1 MPTELDED
9 FQDEIEVEDEQ
20 EQSDEVSGTIP
31 ETTPGQDEEQTD
43 SAAGAE
49 EQVRD
54 EPRQVSRAERRFQ
67 ALANQAKAADE
78 RAAKMEREL
87 QEFRAE
93 RQRHQSQV
101 QEKEPTQEEMS
112 MWSTDQVVQYRLDK
126 ATSKFNQTLSQ
137 MQFQALEATDKSS
150 YDSLCATDARA
161 KKYSAEVEQKL
172 TDLRMQG
179 QNAPRAQVLRWLI
192 GDKLLNQAPK
202 DVEKQR
208 KRGAENIV
216 RQRGS
221 QPAPRSDQTS
231 TRGAKS
237 EAEKRRQRLE
247 NITF

>member
-1 MPTELDED
+1 
-9 FQDEIEVEDEQ
+9 
-20 EQSDEVSGTIP
+20 
-31 ETTPGQDEEQTD
+31 
-43 SAAGAE
+43 
-49 EQVRD
+49 
-54 EPRQVSRAERRFQ
+54 
-67 ALANQAKAADE
+67 
-78 RAAKMEREL
+78 
-87 QEFRAE
+87 
-93 RQRHQSQV
+93 
-101 QEKEPTQEEMS
+101 
-112 MWSTDQVVQYRLDK
+112 
-126 ATSKFNQTLSQ
+126 

-150 YDSLCATDARA
+150 YDSLCVTDARA

-221 QPAPRSDQTS
+221 GPAPRSDQTS